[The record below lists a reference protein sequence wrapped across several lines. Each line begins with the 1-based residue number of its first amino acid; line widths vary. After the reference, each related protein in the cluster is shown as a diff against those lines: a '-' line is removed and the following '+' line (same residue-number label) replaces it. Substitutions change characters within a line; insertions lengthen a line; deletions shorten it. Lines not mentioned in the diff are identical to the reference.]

1 MIKVKSAIFPIAGLG
16 TRFLPATKSMPKE
29 MLIVGD
35 SPVIEWAVKE
45 AHLSGIDNFIFVSSP
60 NKKSIVEYFKRSPSL
75 ERELKKKKKIKDIE
89 LITRQTKYGKITT
102 VFQDQPKGLGHAI
115 WCAKKFIKEEKFAVI
130 LPDDIILSKTPT
142 LKEMIKLSEQKDC
155 SVVALEEVP
164 LKDTQKYGIVSLK
177 KKFKNHCIIE
187 SIVEKPLPS
196 DAPSNLSVIGRY
208 ILDRKIFNFL
218 DLKKKG
224 VGNEIQLTDGIDY
237 ILKGSTVMGFY
248 IKGKRFDC
256 GSKLGYIYA
265 NLEFGLNDKNI
276 KKDLSSYLK
285 NL

>member
-1 MIKVKSAIFPIAGLG
+1 MTKVKSAIFPIAGLG
-16 TRFLPATKSMPKE
+16 TRFLPATKSIPKE
-29 MLIVGD
+29 MLTVGD

-45 AHLSGIDNFIFVSSP
+45 AHLSGIENFIFVSSP
-60 NKKSIVEYFKRSPSL
+60 NKKSIVEYFKRLPSL
-75 ERELKKKKKIKDIE
+75 ERELKKKKKFKDIE

-130 LPDDIILSKTPT
+130 LPDDIILSKIPT

-164 LKDTQKYGIVSLK
+164 LKDTQKYGIVSLN

-187 SIVEKPLPS
+187 SIVEKPLPTN
-196 DAPSNLSVIGRY
+196 APSNLSVIGRY

-248 IKGKRFDC
+248 TKGKRFDC

-276 KKDLSSYLK
+276 KKDLLSYLR

>member
-1 MIKVKSAIFPIAGLG
+1 MTKVKSAIFPIAGLG
-16 TRFLPATKSMPKE
+16 TRFLPATKSIPKE

-45 AHLSGIDNFIFVSSP
+45 AHLSGIENFIFVSSP
-60 NKKSIVEYFKRSPSL
+60 NKKSIVEYFKRLPGL

-164 LKDTQKYGIVSLK
+164 LKDTQKYGMVSLN
-177 KKFKNHCIIE
+177 KKFKNYCIIE
-187 SIVEKPLPS
+187 SIVEKPPPS
-196 DAPSNLSVIGRY
+196 NAPSNLSVIGRY

-237 ILKGSTVMGFY
+237 ILKESTVIGFY
-248 IKGKRFDC
+248 TKGKRFDC
-256 GSKLGYIYA
+256 GSKLGYIYT

-276 KKDLSSYLK
+276 KKDLLSYLK

>member
-1 MIKVKSAIFPIAGLG
+1 MPKVKSAIFPIAGLG
-16 TRFLPATKSMPKE
+16 TRFLPATKSIPKE

-45 AHLSGIDNFIFVSSP
+45 AHLSGIENFIFVSSP
-60 NKKSIVEYFKRSPSL
+60 TKKSIVEYFKRLPSL
-75 ERELKKKKKIKDIE
+75 ERELKKKKKFKDIE
-89 LITRQTKYGKITT
+89 LIARQTKYGKITT

-130 LPDDIILSKTPT
+130 LPDDIILSKIPT

-164 LKDTQKYGIVSLK
+164 LKDTQKYGIVSLS

-196 DAPSNLSVIGRY
+196 NAPSNLSVIGRY

-248 IKGKRFDC
+248 TKGKRFDC

-276 KKDLSSYLK
+276 KKDLLNYLK

>member
-1 MIKVKSAIFPIAGLG
+1 MTKVKSAIFPIAGLG
-16 TRFLPATKSMPKE
+16 TRFLPATKSIPKE
-29 MLIVGD
+29 MLTVGD

-45 AHLSGIDNFIFVSSP
+45 AHLSGIENFIFVSSP
-60 NKKSIVEYFKRSPSL
+60 NKKSIVEYFKRLPSL
-75 ERELKKKKKIKDIE
+75 ERELKKKKKFKDIE

-130 LPDDIILSKTPT
+130 LPDDIILSKIPT

-164 LKDTQKYGIVSLK
+164 LKDTQKYGIVSLN

-196 DAPSNLSVIGRY
+196 NAPSNLSVIGRY

-248 IKGKRFDC
+248 TKGKRFDC

-276 KKDLSSYLK
+276 KKDLLSYLR